1 MTKIKICGITRLTD
15 ALESCRAGADAL
27 GFNFS
32 SLSPRAITPERAKEI
47 IEKLPPFVASAGIFV
62 DQSPEEINAICR
74 YCKLQI
80 AQLHSEQYSPEQA
93 RSITE
98 ANVIK
103 VFRPEE
109 NFAVEE
115 VFEFARESG
124 VNTFLFDAY
133 RPGIAGGTG
142 ESITLSLAA
151 RIFRELGDSC
161 YAILAGGLTAT
172 NVGEAIRRI
181 QPYGVDTASG
191 VETAAGIKDSL
202 KMRSFTKAAREALSV
217 DVNGPPR
224 LQDAQ

>member
-1 MTKIKICGITRLTD
+1 MVKIKICGITRLSD

-47 IEKLPPFVASAGIFV
+47 IEKLPPFVATAGIFV

-98 ANVIK
+98 TKVIK
-103 VFRPEE
+103 VFRPQE
-109 NFAVEE
+109 NFAVAE
-115 VFEFARESG
+115 VFEFARSSG
-124 VNTFLFDAY
+124 VNAFLFDAY

-142 ESITLSLAA
+142 ETIGTSLAT
-151 RIFRELGDSC
+151 RIFKELGDSC
-161 YAILAGGLTAT
+161 YAILAGGLNET
-172 NVGEAIRRI
+172 NVSEAIRRI

-191 VETAAGIKDSL
+191 VESQPGVKESRKVLSFIKAT
-202 KMRSFTKAAREALSV
+202 RH
-217 DVNGPPR
+217 NN
-224 LQDAQ
+224 Q